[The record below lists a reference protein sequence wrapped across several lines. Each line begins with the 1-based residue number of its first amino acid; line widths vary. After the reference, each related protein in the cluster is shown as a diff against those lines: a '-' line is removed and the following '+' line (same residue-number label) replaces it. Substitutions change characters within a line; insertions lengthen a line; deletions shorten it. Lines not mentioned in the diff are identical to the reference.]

1 MTNVVGDL
9 IGMRQKVHILML
21 KIFQREKNRKRQKL
35 LYLLRVIKRLTE
47 VT

>member
-1 MTNVVGDL
+1 MANVVGDL